1 MAVRLLSRLN
11 LWGGTIACLIVAY
24 FYGKMN
30 KELSGGIG
38 MLIWTAKFSRKKAA
52 GAVILMGVVMAA
64 LIVLMGRAP
73 EEPEIP
79 LPKLT
84 TNEERVAYLQSLGW
98 DVEPEPIETL
108 QFLLPAELEEPYR
121 TYNELQLSQ
130 GFDLTKCCG
139 KQVNRCTYTVTNY
152 PEQTGSVQANLYIC
166 EDIPVAG
173 DICASGARGF
183 QGPLLRTTE

>member
-1 MAVRLLSRLN
+1 
-11 LWGGTIACLIVAY
+11 
-24 FYGKMN
+24 
-30 KELSGGIG
+30 

-108 QFLLPAELEEPYR
+108 QFLLPAELEIGR
-121 TYNELQLSQ
+121 AH
-130 GFDLTKCCG
+130 
-139 KQVNRCTYTVTNY
+139 V
-152 PEQTGSVQANLYIC
+152 
-166 EDIPVAG
+166 
-173 DICASGARGF
+173 
-183 QGPLLRTTE
+183 